1 MLRIN
6 SLSAAIAIALQFP
19 VITQV
24 YAAEDNSKLSDEK
37 TVMAQMRQDKLLE
50 VITVTAQ
57 KRREKLSEVPISMSN
72 FSTESIA
79 QTGVQQLKDISQY
92 IPNFTMSEG
101 TDFTSKVSIR
111 GVGAN
116 SRNISFDTRVGV
128 YLDGVYL
135 GQSPALNQAL
145 LDLERI
151 EVLRGPQGT
160 LFGKNTVAGA
170 VNLISAK
177 PSDEFSGAINTSF
190 GNFDAREVSAL
201 VNIPLSSTLFSKIS
215 VSKQQRDGFTKNL
228 VTNHK
233 INELDDES
241 YRAQL
246 FYVAE
251 AGNFEANL
259 SFDGLK
265 GDRLSYTGEAVTDSF
280 GLALPIAQT
289 DDFEVSMGVDPHEK
303 RNIKGSSLTLDWDL
317 DNGFSIKS
325 ISAYRES
332 KIYYRNDVDYSE
344 LDFLQINYSDEYK
357 QLSQEIQLIS
367 PDKGDFKYVAGLY
380 YYDQEALSMRIAQ
393 PGSLGYL
400 LGVSDSVT
408 TEGTV
413 DTLSYAFFMNGSY
426 QLDDVWK
433 LGFGFRYSREDKE
446 VDWNIDGSGGGPAFG
461 LATGSVL
468 DERSDNHLSP
478 TINLSYAFNSEI
490 NGYVKYSNGYKSGGY
505 NLDFV
510 SVNALSSG
518 VEFAK
523 ETVDS
528 YEIGLKGNVLNRR
541 LTFSLAGF
549 QTYYDDYQVN
559 QFMDLGDGGTAISI
573 RNAAEVETKG
583 LEAEVTFTPNER
595 WQVMASLGL
604 LDGEFSDFPGGATR
618 GGDASGKTIPGI
630 SDVSLSVGIQ
640 YYHPLPSIGAEL
652 LTRLDYSYRSDYYDT
667 VDNVKTHTLQNGD
680 NVPFGWVDDLSIVN
694 GRIALLSDEGTWD
707 VALWVKNL
715 TDESYL
721 SATTQDFLR
730 TVTRYRGMPRTFGVE
745 VNYNF

>member
-19 VITQV
+19 VMTQV
-24 YAAEDNSKLSDEK
+24 YAAEDNSKVSSD
-37 TVMAQMRQDKLLE
+37 TTTMAQMREDKLLE

-72 FSTESIA
+72 FSAESIT
-79 QTGVQQLKDISQY
+79 QTGVQQLKDISQF

-116 SRNISFDTRVGV
+116 SRNIGFDTRVGV

-177 PSDEFSGAINTSF
+177 PSDEFSGEINTSF
-190 GNFDAREVSAL
+190 GNFNAREVSAL

-215 VSKQQRDGFTKNL
+215 VSKQKRDGVTKNL
-228 VTNHK
+228 ITNHE

-251 AGNFEANL
+251 TGNFEANL

-265 GDRLSYTGEAVTDSF
+265 GARLSYTGEAVTDSF
-280 GLALPIAQT
+280 GRGLPMAQT
-289 DDFEVSMGVDPHEK
+289 DEFEVSMGVDPHEK
-303 RNIKGSSLTLDWDL
+303 RDIKGSSMTLDWDL
-317 DNGFSIKS
+317 DNEFSIKS

-332 KIYYRNDVDYSE
+332 EIYYKNDVDYSE
-344 LDFLQINYSDEYK
+344 LDFLQIKYSDKYK
-357 QLSQEIQLIS
+357 QLSQEMQLIS
-367 PDKGDFKYVAGLY
+367 PDKGAFKYVAGLY

-400 LGVSDSVT
+400 LGVSGPVT
-408 TEGTV
+408 TEGV
-413 DTLSYAFFMNGSY
+413 VETLSYAFFMNGSY
-426 QLDDVWK
+426 QLDDAWK

-446 VDWNIDGSGGGPAFG
+446 VDWNIDGSDSGPAFG

-468 DERSDNHLSP
+468 DERSDNHFSP
-478 TINLSYAFNSEI
+478 TINLNYAFNSDI
-490 NGYVKYSNGYKSGGY
+490 NGYVKYSSGYKSGGY

-510 SVNALSSG
+510 SVNVLNSG

-528 YEIGLKGNVLNRR
+528 YEIGLKGDLFNRR
-541 LTFSLAGF
+541 LAFSLAGF

-583 LEAEVTFTPNER
+583 VEAEVTYTPNEH
-595 WQVMASLGL
+595 WQVMASIGL

-630 SDVSLSVGIQ
+630 SDVSLSIGIQ

-667 VDNVKTHTLQNGD
+667 VDNIKTHTLQNGD
-680 NVPFGWVDDLSIVN
+680 SVPFGWVDNLSIVN
-694 GRIALLSDEGTWD
+694 ARITLLSDEGTWD
-707 VALWVKNL
+707 VAFWGKNL

-721 SATTQDFLR
+721 SATNQDFLR
-730 TVTRYRGMPRTFGVE
+730 TVTQYRGMPRTFGIE
-745 VNYNF
+745 VSYNF

>member
-19 VITQV
+19 VAIQV
-24 YAAEDNSKLSDEK
+24 YAAEDDSKLSDEK

-116 SRNISFDTRVGV
+116 SRNIGFDTRVGV

-190 GNFDAREVSAL
+190 GNFNAREVSVL

-228 VTNHK
+228 ITNHK

-251 AGNFEANL
+251 TGNFEANL

-280 GLALPIAQT
+280 GLALPIAET
-289 DDFEVSMGVDPHEK
+289 DDFEVSMGIDPHEK
-303 RNIKGSSLTLDWDL
+303 RDIKGSSLTLDWDL
-317 DNGFSIKS
+317 DNEFSIKS

-332 KIYYRNDVDYSE
+332 EIHYRNDVDYSA

-413 DTLSYAFFMNGSY
+413 DTLSYALFMNGSY
-426 QLDDVWK
+426 QLDDAWK

-478 TINLSYAFNSEI
+478 TINLSYAFNSDI
-490 NGYVKYSNGYKSGGY
+490 NGYVKYSSGYKSGGY

-510 SVNALSSG
+510 SVNALNSG

-528 YEIGLKGNVLNRR
+528 YEVGLKGNVLDRR

-667 VDNVKTHTLQNGD
+667 VDNVKTHTLQNGE

-694 GRIALLSDEGTWD
+694 ARIALLSDEGTWD

-730 TVTRYRGMPRTFGVE
+730 TVTQYRGMPRTFGVE

>member
-116 SRNISFDTRVGV
+116 SRNIGFDTRVGV

>member
-19 VITQV
+19 VAIQV
-24 YAAEDNSKLSDEK
+24 YAAEDDSKLSDEK
-37 TVMAQMRQDKLLE
+37 TVMAQTRQDKLLE

-116 SRNISFDTRVGV
+116 SRNIGFDTRVGV

-190 GNFDAREVSAL
+190 GNFNAREVSAL

-228 VTNHK
+228 ITNNK

-251 AGNFEANL
+251 AGNFAANL

-303 RNIKGSSLTLDWDL
+303 RDIKGSSLTLDWDL
-317 DNGFSIKS
+317 DNEFSIKS

-332 KIYYRNDVDYSE
+332 EIHYRNDVDYSA

-400 LGVSDSVT
+400 LGVSDAVT

-426 QLDDVWK
+426 QLDEAWK

-478 TINLSYAFNSEI
+478 TINLSYAFNSDI

-667 VDNVKTHTLQNGD
+667 VDNVKTHTLQNGE

-707 VALWVKNL
+707 VALWGKNL

-730 TVTRYRGMPRTFGVE
+730 TVTQYRGMPRTFGIE

>member
-19 VITQV
+19 VAIQV
-24 YAAEDNSKLSDEK
+24 YAAEDDSKLSDEK
-37 TVMAQMRQDKLLE
+37 TVMAQTRQDKLLE

-116 SRNISFDTRVGV
+116 SRNIGFDTRVGV

-190 GNFDAREVSAL
+190 GNFNAREVSAL

-228 VTNHK
+228 ITNNK

-251 AGNFEANL
+251 AGNFAANL

-303 RNIKGSSLTLDWDL
+303 RDIKGSSLTLDWDL
-317 DNGFSIKS
+317 DNEFSIKS

-332 KIYYRNDVDYSE
+332 EIHYRNDVDYSA

-400 LGVSDSVT
+400 LGVSDAVT

-426 QLDDVWK
+426 QLDEAWK

-478 TINLSYAFNSEI
+478 TINLSYAFNSDI

-667 VDNVKTHTLQNGD
+667 VDNVKTHTLQNGE

-694 GRIALLSDEGTWD
+694 GRIALLNDEGTWD
-707 VALWVKNL
+707 VALWGKNL

-730 TVTRYRGMPRTFGVE
+730 TVTQYRGMPRTFGIE

>member
-19 VITQV
+19 VAIQV
-24 YAAEDNSKLSDEK
+24 YAAEDDSKLSDEK

-116 SRNISFDTRVGV
+116 SRNIGFDTRVGV

-190 GNFDAREVSAL
+190 GNFNAREVSAL

-228 VTNHK
+228 ITNNK

-251 AGNFEANL
+251 AGNFAANL

-303 RNIKGSSLTLDWDL
+303 RDIKGSSLTLDWDL
-317 DNGFSIKS
+317 DNEFSIKS

-332 KIYYRNDVDYSE
+332 EIHYRNDVDYSA

-400 LGVSDSVT
+400 LGVSDAVT

-426 QLDDVWK
+426 QLDEAWK

-478 TINLSYAFNSEI
+478 TINLSYAFNSDI

-667 VDNVKTHTLQNGD
+667 VDNVKTHTLQNGE

-694 GRIALLSDEGTWD
+694 GRIALLNDEGTWD
-707 VALWVKNL
+707 VALWGKNL

-730 TVTRYRGMPRTFGVE
+730 TVTQYRGMPRTFGIE